1 MDPCLIVFYKK
12 MMKVVTKPFKF
23 NSSKRHDEVDNKEK
37 DNKFDFMSNE
47 PRRSPQLTITP
58 SPPASPRTA
67 VSTIT
72 GLNKEKN
79 RLLTF
84 TNWSLQTTDKRLLAQ
99 IGFYYIGPT
108 DLVKCYFCNVEIG
121 MWQPED
127 NPVDE
132 HLRWSPNCPL
142 LHGRETANEPIDAES
157 LKRILPTIS
166 YDTCGIRA
174 SQLSQSSGSQ
184 SYAEISVNHANP
196 SNIRDLSPQPSS
208 SSSSQEM
215 DITPSS
221 TMSRHRSHE
230 HPEFAIESHRLVS
243 FEDWP
248 KTMKQKP
255 KELAEAG
262 FYYTGKG
269 DRVACFSCGGGLKD
283 WEEMDVPWEQHAMW
297 YSKCEYL
304 KLVKGQEFIDEI
316 LARKSSPPSS
326 YTEVSSL
333 ETGAG
338 SSKDVKRSE
347 ETQKCASSILAT
359 EDQKPAAV
367 NDSKMCKI
375 CYECEYNTAFFPC
388 GHIIACAKCASS
400 VTKCP
405 YCRQPFTKVMRVYFS

>member
-1 MDPCLIVFYKK
+1 MDSCFPVVFKSI
-12 MMKVVTKPFKF
+12 MSKVATKSFKLF
-23 NSSKRHDEVDNKEK
+23 SSKRHDEVDNKEK
-37 DNKFDFMSNE
+37 DLMSNE
-47 PRRSPQLTITP
+47 PRLSPQHSIRP
-58 SPPASPRTA
+58 SPPSSPRNVPT
-67 VSTIT
+67 S
-72 GLNKEKN
+72 LNKEKK
-79 RLLTF
+79 RLSTF
-84 TNWSLQTTDKRLLAQ
+84 SNWTLVTTDKRLLAQ

-142 LHGRETANEPIDAES
+142 LHGRETANEPIDAEA

-174 SQLSQSSGSQ
+174 SSSQSSGSQ
-184 SYAEISVNHANP
+184 SYAETSVNHANA
-196 SNIRDLSPQPSS
+196 SNIRDISPQPSS
-208 SSSSQEM
+208 SGSQEM
-215 DITPSS
+215 IATPMTNIGSGQ
-221 TMSRHRSHE
+221 RAHE

-304 KLVKGQEFIDEI
+304 KLMKGQEFIDEI

-326 YTEVSSL
+326 YTETPTLAS
-333 ETGAG
+333 APCA
-338 SSKDVKRSE
+338 SKTCNE
-347 ETQKCASSILAT
+347 APKCASMLT
-359 EDQKPAAV
+359 NDDQKPM

>member
-1 MDPCLIVFYKK
+1 MDCLTVVPKRI
-12 MMKVVTKPFKF
+12 MKVARKSF
-23 NSSKRHDEVDNKEK
+23 NNYLLPKRSDEVDNNK
-37 DNKFDFMSNE
+37 DNKVVDVYMSNDT
-47 PRRSPQLTITP
+47 RRSPQTITP
-58 SPPASPRTA
+58 SPPPASPRNAPATH
-67 VSTIT
+67 
-72 GLNKEKN
+72 NKEKN
-79 RLLTF
+79 RLATFNNWHLT
-84 TNWSLQTTDKRLLAQ
+84 TTDKRLLAQ
-99 IGFYYIGPT
+99 IGFYYTGT
-108 DLVKCYFCNVEIG
+108 NDLVKCFFCNVEIG

-142 LHGRETANEPIDAES
+142 LHGRETSNEPIDAEA
-157 LKRILPTIS
+157 LKRILPQIS

-174 SQLSQSSGSQ
+174 NNSSQSSVGSG
-184 SYAEISVNHANP
+184 YAEISVNHANP

-208 SSSSQEM
+208 SSSQER
-215 DITPSS
+215 TPRASLLS
-221 TMSRHRSHE
+221 PARAHE
-230 HPEFAIESHRLVS
+230 HPEFAIESHRLIS

-304 KLVKGQEFIDEI
+304 KLMKGQEFIDEI

-326 YTEVSSL
+326 FTEPSTL
-333 ETGAG
+333 AACG
-338 SSKDVKRSE
+338 SSASAAKEAKASDE
-347 ETQKCASSILAT
+347 PAKCTAMSCD
-359 EDQKPAAV
+359 DQKPPMS
-367 NDSKMCKI
+367 DSKMCKI